1 MSNNNG
7 AMNTRPGAALL
18 KPLSFKLFSGMFSI
32 AIITKFIQLTGKQS
46 DTIDTLGMISYYL
59 TALMGAMTIYYRV
72 APSTMTTS
80 LTVIAM
86 FGVLFFFQDLVDVL
100 IRKPKEKELAKE
112 LAEAE
117 STTSPTTA

>member
-1 MSNNNG
+1 MSNNG
-7 AMNTRPGAALL
+7 SMNTRPGAALL

-100 IRKPKEKELAKE
+100 VRKPKEKELAKE

-117 STTSPTTA
+117 STPSPTTA

>member
-100 IRKPKEKELAKE
+100 VRKPKEKELAKE

-117 STTSPTTA
+117 STTSPATA

>member
-1 MSNNNG
+1 MSFNG
-7 AMNTRPGAALL
+7 AMNTRPGAGLL
-18 KPLSFKLFSGMFSI
+18 KPLSFKMFSAMFAV

-46 DTIDTLGMISYYL
+46 DSIDTVGMIAYYV
-59 TALMGAMTIYYRV
+59 TALLGAMTIYYRV

-100 IRKPKEKELAKE
+100 VRKPKEKELKKE
-112 LAEAE
+112 LAVAE
-117 STTSPTTA
+117 STPLPSTTA

>member
-1 MSNNNG
+1 MSFNG
-7 AMNTRPGAALL
+7 AMNTRPGAGLL
-18 KPLSFKLFSGMFSI
+18 KPLSFKMFSAMFAV

-46 DTIDTLGMISYYL
+46 DSIDTVGMIAYYV
-59 TALMGAMTIYYRV
+59 TALLGAMTIYYRV

-100 IRKPKEKELAKE
+100 VRKPKEKELKKE
-112 LAEAE
+112 LAVAE
-117 STTSPTTA
+117 STPVATKPA

>member
-1 MSNNNG
+1 MSNNG
-7 AMNTRPGAALL
+7 AMNTRPGSALL
-18 KPLSFKLFSGMFSI
+18 KPLSFRMFSVMFAV

-46 DTIDTLGMISYYL
+46 DSIDTVGMISYYV
-59 TALMGAMTIYYRV
+59 TALLGAMTIYYRV

-100 IRKPKEKELAKE
+100 VRKPKEKELKKE
-112 LAEAE
+112 LAVAE
-117 STTSPTTA
+117 STPVATKPA